1 MIEYLEFISSQIG
14 VSLQTLLVSGIAA
27 GFLLGFV
34 GIAAIATDRNPA
46 AVRLAAGRKARV
58 TSSVNRGLLRNPD
71 DEVKGLAK
79 AFVPT
84 DLSQRVQMA
93 RDLAQAGFSG
103 PHAVRNYQLIR
114 VVFGLFLPAVLL
126 ALVVLGRTPGVSLPF
141 DLHAR
146 VAELS
151 HMQIMQGLGILVFL
165 GYFGPMYW
173 LQGRVKKRR
182 MRIEESFPN
191 ALDLMQVSVEA
202 GLGFDA
208 AMTRVGNELAQVS
221 PELSWE
227 FLTVQRQVQAGR
239 SRDAAMADMATRTG
253 VDIVRSFANVVAQS
267 IQFGTSMSEALTAY
281 AAEMR
286 LFREMKAQEMANKLP
301 VKMSAVLAS
310 LMLPAL
316 IMLTI
321 GPVVIRYMRMMG

>member
-1 MIEYLEFISSQIG
+1 
-14 VSLQTLLVSGIAA
+14 
-27 GFLLGFV
+27 
-34 GIAAIATDRNPA
+34 
-46 AVRLAAGRKARV
+46 
-58 TSSVNRGLLRNPD
+58 
-71 DEVKGLAK
+71 
-79 AFVPT
+79 
-84 DLSQRVQMA
+84 
-93 RDLAQAGFSG
+93 
-103 PHAVRNYQLIR
+103 
-114 VVFGLFLPAVLL
+114 
-126 ALVVLGRTPGVSLPF
+126 
-141 DLHAR
+141 
-146 VAELS
+146 
-151 HMQIMQGLGILVFL
+151 
-165 GYFGPMYW
+165 
-173 LQGRVKKRR
+173 
-182 MRIEESFPN
+182 
-191 ALDLMQVSVEA
+191 MQVSVEA

-227 FLTVQRQVQAGR
+227 FLTVQRQIQAGR
-239 SRDAAMADMATRTG
+239 PRDAALADMATRTG